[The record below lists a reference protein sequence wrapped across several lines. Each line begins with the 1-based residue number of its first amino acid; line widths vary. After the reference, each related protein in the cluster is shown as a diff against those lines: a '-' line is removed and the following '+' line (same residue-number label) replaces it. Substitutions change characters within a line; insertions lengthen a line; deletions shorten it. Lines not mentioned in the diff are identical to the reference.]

1 MAHVCRVVI
10 ASVTKV
16 TVVKLARM
24 FAQIHAAATVTAS
37 MVLAC
42 AMLVGVPATVLPLD
56 VVAATELATHQM
68 LLVCATMAGRVRSAT
83 LSWSVQTQLVPA
95 TVSAPTVGVC
105 VVQDIAATHVNQMS
119 GVATVC
125 AENMGH
131 VIWPRI
137 SVCVVVVGLDR
148 GAMSKKERA

>member
-10 ASVTKV
+10 AIVTKV

-24 FAQIHAAATVTAS
+24 FAQIHAAATVTVS
-37 MVLAC
+37 MALAC

-56 VVAATELATHQM
+56 VVAAMELATRQM
-68 LLVCATMAGRVRSAT
+68 LLVCATMAGRVQSAT
-83 LSWSVQTQLVPA
+83 LSWSVQTQLVPV
-95 TVSAPTVGVC
+95 TVFAPTVGVC
-105 VVQDIAATHVNQMS
+105 VAQDIAATRVNQMS
-119 GVATVC
+119 GAATVC
-125 AENMGH
+125 AENMGRA
-131 VIWPRI
+131 IWPRI